1 MTIEEGIEAR
11 FKGPVGAF
19 SVDAAF
25 QAPGR
30 GVTALF
36 GPSGS
41 GKTTLLRCVAG
52 LTRLSGK
59 LRVGGVV
66 WQDEGSVF
74 RAPHA
79 RPIGYVF
86 QEASLFA
93 HLSVRA
99 NLLYGA
105 KRAAREAGAGEG
117 GAGEGGAGED
127 HTDAVGFDEA
137 VALLGLDALL
147 DRAPAR
153 LSGGERQRVAVG
165 RALLSRPRVL
175 LMDEP
180 LAALDRGAKD
190 ELLSYFEGV
199 AARLSIPMLY
209 VSHDI
214 SEVARLA
221 ERMVLLSRGRAVAQG
236 ATEDL
241 LARLD
246 LGPATGRFEAG
257 VLLTARVVAHDTA
270 HRLTIL
276 DLGGQEITV
285 PEAEAAIGERARLR
299 VRARDVALATRRP
312 EGLSIRNVLAGTL
325 NKIAEEPDTAF
336 AETLVDIGGAKL
348 RARLTRKSVAELGL
362 KEGMSVFALIKSV
375 SFDGRAIGFG
385 GDKRA
390 G

>member
-1 MTIEEGIEAR
+1 MTVGIDAR
-11 FKGPVGAF
+11 FAGPVGGFAL
-19 SVDAAF
+19 DAAF

-41 GKTTLLRCVAG
+41 GKTTILRCVAG
-52 LTRLSGK
+52 LARFPGTLSVDGEI
-59 LRVGGVV
+59 
-66 WQDEGSVF
+66 WQDATVH
-74 RAPHA
+74 RPPHA
-79 RPIGYVF
+79 RPVGYVF

-93 HLSVRA
+93 HLSVRN

-105 KRAAREAGAGEG
+105 KRAGSGPE
-117 GAGEGGAGED
+117 
-127 HTDAVGFDEA
+127 AVGFDEA
-137 VALLGLDALL
+137 VSLLGLEPLL

-180 LAALDRGAKD
+180 LAALDRAAKD
-190 ELLSYFEGV
+190 ELLSYFETV
-199 AARLSIPMLY
+199 AARLSIPVLY

-221 ERMVLLSRGRAVAQG
+221 ERMVLLSRGRTVAQG
-236 ATEDL
+236 ATQDL

-257 VLLTARVVAHDTA
+257 VLLTAIVAGQDTA

-276 DLGGQEITV
+276 DLGGQELVV
-285 PEAEAAIGERARLR
+285 PEAEAETGDLVRLR
-299 VRARDVALATRRP
+299 VRARDVALATRYP

-325 NKIAEEPDTAF
+325 IEIVEEPDTAF
-336 AETLVDIGGAKL
+336 AETLIEIGDAKL

-362 KEGMSVFALIKSV
+362 AVGMDVFALIKSV
-375 SFDGRAIGFG
+375 SFDGRAIGAG
-385 GDKRA
+385 GEKRS
-390 G
+390 GG

>member
-1 MTIEEGIEAR
+1 MTVEGGIDAR
-11 FKGPVGAF
+11 FAGPVGGF
-19 SVDAAF
+19 SLDASF
-25 QAPGR
+25 QAPGQ

-52 LTRLSGK
+52 LARLPGA
-59 LRVGGVV
+59 LRVDGAV
-66 WQDEGSVF
+66 WQDENGSVF

-93 HLSVRA
+93 HLSVRG
-99 NLLYGA
+99 NLVYGA
-105 KRAAREAGAGEG
+105 KRAGRMEN
-117 GAGEGGAGED
+117 AGED
-127 HTDAVGFDEA
+127 AIGFDEA
-137 VALLGLDALL
+137 VSLLGLEALM
-147 DRAPAR
+147 DRAPGR

-199 AARLSIPMLY
+199 AARLSIPVLY

-221 ERMVLLSRGRAVAQG
+221 ERMVLLSRGRTVAQG
-236 ATEDL
+236 ATQDL

-257 VLLTARVVAHDTA
+257 VLLTARVVAHDTP
-270 HRLTIL
+270 HRLTVL

-285 PEAEAAIGERARLR
+285 PEADAKIGDRVRLR
-299 VRARDVALATRRP
+299 VRARDVALATHRP
-312 EGLSIRNVLAGTL
+312 EGLSIRNALAGTL
-325 NKIAEEPDTAF
+325 IAIAEEPDTAF
-336 AETLVDIGGAKL
+336 AETLIDVGGAKL

-362 KEGMSVFALIKSV
+362 KEGMPIFALIKSV
-375 SFDGRAIGFG
+375 SFDGRAKGLG
-385 GDKRA
+385 GEKRPS
-390 G
+390 